1 MTTSN
6 SRPRPSESRPRRR
19 GVSQRAAGP
28 PLAKQLKDKRV
39 VICLGAGGVGKTTTS
54 AALALGLAA
63 RGQKVAVVT
72 IDPAERLAGALGLSE
87 LSGEP
92 HRIDPELLGAQGVTM
107 KGELWAMMLDAK
119 GTFDEIV
126 TRLAPDER
134 AREEILANPIY
145 RELSTAVAGSQEL
158 SAISKLYE
166 LRHEREFDTIVLDT
180 PPSRNAL
187 DFLEAPTRLLGFLE
201 GRALKVFLAPGG
213 LTARLFGR
221 STGLI
226 FAIFARVTGVDMLG
240 DLSLFFRSLTGVID
254 SFGERTRGVAAL
266 LRDPDTSFL
275 IVTSPEPEPAREAVF
290 LGDKLHAAGMSHDGT
305 IVNRVHGDGLDGHSA
320 EEVRALL
327 APELGDA
334 LAARVAHNLAD
345 FDILAQ
351 RDRATVKRLSRELNE
366 PRPLLV
372 PHLDQDVQDL
382 AGLARVASYLL

>member
-1 MTTSN
+1 MAKD
-6 SRPRPSESRPRRR
+6 SR
-19 GVSQRAAGP
+19 GTLYG
-28 PLAKQLKDKRV
+28 KLKDKRV

-63 RGQKVAVVT
+63 RGQRVAVVT

-87 LSGEP
+87 LAGEP
-92 HRIDPELLGAQGVTM
+92 HRIDAELLAAQGVAM

-134 AREEILANPIY
+134 AREEILSNPIY

-166 LRHEREFDTIVLDT
+166 LRHERDFDTIVLDT

-221 STGLI
+221 TTGLI

-254 SFGERTRGVAAL
+254 GFGERTRGVAAL
-266 LRDPDTSFL
+266 LRDRETSFV

-290 LGDKLHAAGMSHDGT
+290 LGDKLAAAGMAHDAT
-305 IVNRVHGDGLDGHSA
+305 IVNRVHGDGLDGHSV
-320 EEVRALL
+320 EDVRALL
-327 APELGDA
+327 APELGDG

-345 FDILAQ
+345 FDILVQ
-351 RDRATVKRLSRELNE
+351 RDRATVRRLSRELRE
-366 PRPLLV
+366 PHPLLV

-382 AGLARVASYLL
+382 AGLARVASHLL